1 MAEALLRRRLEDQG
15 YEDWVVESVGT
26 WTDGGRPASLFAIQ
40 LMAANGFDLSS
51 HQSQPINRERME
63 EADLVLVM
71 TQHHAEA
78 LRMEFPE
85 HVAKVFLLSEMV
97 DGRRIDV
104 EDPYGGTPEDYQVCL
119 DPLSALIDRGSARII
134 ALASKHAEA
143 GDALTTQE

>member
-15 YEDWVVESVGT
+15 YEDWIVESVGT

-85 HVAKVFLLSEMV
+85 HAAEVFL
-97 DGRRIDV
+97 
-104 EDPYGGTPEDYQVCL
+104 
-119 DPLSALIDRGSARII
+119 
-134 ALASKHAEA
+134 
-143 GDALTTQE
+143 